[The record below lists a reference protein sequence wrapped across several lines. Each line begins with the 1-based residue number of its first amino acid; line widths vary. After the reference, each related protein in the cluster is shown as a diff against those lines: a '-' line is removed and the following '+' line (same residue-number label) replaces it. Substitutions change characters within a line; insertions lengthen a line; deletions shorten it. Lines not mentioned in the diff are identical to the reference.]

1 MYNYTLSAMYI
12 NSILSSLLK
21 VINTYNDY
29 QAEKKAALDKYRLTA
44 LDDAL
49 RTAESGAR
57 ASVDKE
63 AQYMQECLDKL
74 MIETK
79 ARNNDLS
86 NLSEATHTAQLLA
99 APEVDFDTVQTVIK
113 PFVGCQPML
122 RLIAGNASE
131 AGKNAMSGW
140 LFDNV
145 AAVEKIKS
153 EVTLMTYE
161 SVEHLPNYV
170 GDIRLGLQNFAAKMG
185 IDLSRED
192 DLISEIR
199 IKNVIALMG
208 LDYSELY
215 EEQVNSKH

>member
-1 MYNYTLSAMYI
+1 MHNNGLSVIYI
-12 NSILSSLLK
+12 TNVFSSLLK
-21 VINTYNDY
+21 VINTYNEF
-29 QAEKKAALDKYRLTA
+29 QNKKKAALDKYRLTA

-49 RTAESGAR
+49 RTAERGAR

-63 AQYMQECLDKL
+63 AQYMQSCLDKL
-74 MIETK
+74 MIETR

-86 NLSEATHTAQLLA
+86 GLSEATHTAQLLA
-99 APEVDFDTVQTVIK
+99 APDVEYETVQAVIK
-113 PFVGCQPML
+113 PFIGCQPML

-131 AGKNAMSGW
+131 AGRTAMSGW

-153 EVTLMTYE
+153 EVTRMTYE
-161 SVEHLPNYV
+161 PVEHLPSYV

-185 IDLSRED
+185 IDLSYYNG
-192 DLISEIR
+192 LISEIR
-199 IKNVIALMG
+199 QKNVTALMG

>member
-21 VINTYNDY
+21 VINTYNDF
-29 QAEKKAALDKYRLTA
+29 QTKKKVALDTYRLTA
-44 LDDAL
+44 LDEAL
-49 RTAESGAR
+49 RAAESGAR
-57 ASVDKE
+57 AAVDKE
-63 AQYMQECLDKL
+63 AQYMQSCLDKL

-86 NLSEATHTAQLLA
+86 DLSEATHTAQLLA
-99 APEVDFDTVQTVIK
+99 APDVDYETVQAVIK
-113 PFVGCQPML
+113 PFIGCQPML

-131 AGKNAMSGW
+131 AGRTAMSGW

-153 EVTLMTYE
+153 EVMFMTYE
-161 SVEHLPNYV
+161 SVEHLPSYV

-199 IKNVIALMG
+199 IKNVTALMG

-215 EEQVNSKH
+215 EEQVKSKH